1 MVPLHLRTLNR
12 VCGLPLRAILSD
24 WSRVTLSTVV
34 MLAITL
40 AVLEQLPPGIP
51 ALVVALGAGSLA
63 YVLLLELVLLP
74 GYVGRMIMLLRGAI
88 ASGHTVPQ
96 EEPV

>member
-1 MVPLHLRTLNR
+1 
-12 VCGLPLRAILSD
+12 
-24 WSRVTLSTVV
+24 

-51 ALVVALGAGSLA
+51 ALVVALGEGSLA

-88 ASGHTVPQ
+88 ASGHSTPQ